1 MSENST
7 RTTDDTAPEA
17 EHIDSVDAFD
27 RLLSE
32 KERVLVDFYAEWCG
46 PCNIMAPTV
55 DEFAAETGAEVV
67 KIDVEELPEIAT
79 RYDVKSVPTFMAFR
93 SGEVAERL
101 IGLQEKATL
110 AEAVE

>member
-7 RTTDDTAPEA
+7 RTTDETSTEARHIVSEDT
-17 EHIDSVDAFD
+17 FD
-27 RLLSE
+27 RLLADE
-32 KERVLVDFYAEWCG
+32 KRVLVDFYAEWCG

-79 RYDVKSVPTFMAFR
+79 RYDVKSVPTFIAFED
-93 SGEVAERL
+93 GEVAERL
-101 IGLQEKATL
+101 IGLQEKASL
-110 AEAVE
+110 ADAVE

>member
-7 RTTDDTAPEA
+7 RTADDTGAEA

-27 RLLSE
+27 RLLANQ
-32 KERVLVDFYAEWCG
+32 ERVLVDCYAEWCG

-55 DEFAAETGAEVV
+55 DEFAAETSAEVV
-67 KIDVEELPEIAT
+67 KVDVEELPEIAT
-79 RYDVKSVPTFMAFR
+79 RYDVQSVPTFIAFS

-101 IGLQEKATL
+101 TGLQEKATL